1 MIQAPVRPHHK
12 VRFSAAT
19 SEAPPQAAD
28 VPSTLTA
35 LPGGVLDG
43 GELILLAI
51 KPSMWRPLFDSA
63 PWLIVC
69 GAVAIILTSMGRT
82 LAGLSLVASAEV
94 VLLVGMTRL
103 ALAVVRWVPTW
114 YVLTNRR
121 IITIHGVRHPH
132 ITACLLL
139 EIREVFLGAS
149 PMERLVRLGSISIT
163 ANDDRP
169 TPLFWQSIQQPE
181 EVHDKIRRAIRN
193 ATDQQGLG

>member
-1 MIQAPVRPHHK
+1 MIQAPARPRQK
-12 VRFSAAT
+12 LRFSAAA
-19 SEAPPQAAD
+19 SEAPPQVAD
-28 VPSTLTA
+28 VPATLTA

-63 PWLIVC
+63 PWLVVC

-103 ALAVVRWVPTW
+103 ALAIVRWVPTW

-121 IITIHGVRHPH
+121 IITIHGVRQPR
-132 ITACLLL
+132 IASCLLL
-139 EIREVFLGAS
+139 EVRDLFLGAS
-149 PMERLVRLGSISIT
+149 PMERLVWLGSIGIATNHETS
-163 ANDDRP
+163 P
-169 TPLFWQSIQQPE
+169 PLFWQSIQQPE
-181 EVHDKIRRAIRN
+181 AVHDKIRRAIRN
-193 ATDQQGLG
+193 AVEQQGLD